1 MVSEATDAWRQESE
15 RKGGLGAERKGASLV
30 VRERGTEPGERA
42 KKALG
47 GVRVLEWAQF
57 VAGPYCTKLM
67 ADLGAEVIKIEPP
80 GVGDEAR
87 GRGPFPDDVPLP
99 ERSALF
105 LYLNTNKRGVT
116 LNVDTAA
123 GKEVFRKLV
132 EQVDILVEDNPPR
145 LVQGWGLTYEELE
158 RINPNL
164 VMTSITPFGQTG
176 PYSDY
181 SAYYLNTF
189 HGSGFGYV
197 TPSDPH
203 NPQILEREPIM
214 MGGVIAE
221 YYCGVMAGIATLA
234 ALYARGAIGRGQF
247 IDMSKQEAVFQSLK
261 VNVPQYLV
269 DGQVQRRVP
278 TTLSPMSWG
287 GILPCKDG
295 YVNMMGAEAHQVQ
308 AVFELMGSPEWSKDE
323 KYRPENFHLHA
334 LEIRPYVVE
343 WVAERCREEIFHE
356 GQRRR
361 APISAVLSV
370 GESMNSEQMQAR
382 GFFVDVD
389 HPEAGTLKYPLAPW
403 RLSETPASLDTA
415 APLLGEHNTYVY
427 RDLLGYT
434 EQELAKM
441 REAGAI

>member
-1 MVSEATDAWRQESE
+1 LVSEATDAWRQESE
-15 RKGGLGAERKGASLV
+15 RKGWLGAERKGASLV

>member
-1 MVSEATDAWRQESE
+1 M
-15 RKGGLGAERKGASLV
+15 
-30 VRERGTEPGERA
+30 VREQGAKPGGAA

-57 VAGPYCTKLM
+57 VSGPYCTKLM

-87 GRGPFPDDVPLP
+87 GRGPFPDDVPMP

-105 LYLNTNKRGVT
+105 LYLNTNKLGVT
-116 LNVDTAA
+116 LNVEAA
-123 GKEVFRKLV
+123 EGREVFRNLV
-132 EQVDILVEDNPPR
+132 KQVDILVEDNPPR
-145 LVQGWGLTYEELE
+145 LVRELGLTYDELK

-176 PYSDY
+176 PYRDY
-181 SAYYLNTF
+181 NAYYLNTF
-189 HGSGFGYV
+189 HGGGFGYV

-203 NPQILEREPIM
+203 NPQVLEREPIM
-214 MGGVIAE
+214 MGGLIAE
-221 YYCGVMAGIATLA
+221 YYCGVMAGIATQA

-247 IDMSKQEAVFQSLK
+247 IDMSKQEAVLQALK
-261 VNVPQYLV
+261 VNVPQYLLE
-269 DGQVQRRVP
+269 GLILRRVP
-278 TTLSPMSWG
+278 TTLTPISWG

-295 YVNMMGAEAHQVQ
+295 YVNMMGAEVHQVQ
-308 AVFELMGSPEWSKDE
+308 AVFDLMGSPEWSTDE
-323 KYRPENFHLHA
+323 RYSPEQFHLHS
-334 LEIRPYVVE
+334 LEIRPHVIE

-370 GESMNSEQMQAR
+370 GEAMNSEQMQAR
-382 GFFVDVD
+382 DFFVDLD
-389 HPEAGTLKYPLAPW
+389 HPEAGKLKYPFAPW

-415 APLLGEHNTYVY
+415 APLLGEHNTRVY

-434 EQELAKM
+434 EPELAKM
-441 REAGAI
+441 KETGAI

>member
-1 MVSEATDAWRQESE
+1 MVGEQGAGP
-15 RKGGLGAERKGASLV
+15 GGA
-30 VRERGTEPGERA
+30 A

-57 VAGPYCTKLM
+57 VSGPYCTKLM

-87 GRGPFPDDVPLP
+87 GRGPFPDDVPMP

-105 LYLNTNKRGVT
+105 LYLNTNKLGVT
-116 LNVDTAA
+116 LNVDAA
-123 GKEVFRKLV
+123 EGREVFRNLV
-132 EQVDILVEDNPPR
+132 KQVDILVEDNPPR
-145 LVQGWGLTYEELE
+145 LVRELGLTYDELE

-176 PYSDY
+176 PYRDY
-181 SAYYLNTF
+181 NAYYLNTF
-189 HGSGFGYV
+189 HGGGFGYV

-203 NPQILEREPIM
+203 NPQVLEREPIM
-214 MGGVIAE
+214 MGGLIAE

-247 IDMSKQEAVFQSLK
+247 IDMSKQEAVLQALK
-261 VNVPQYLV
+261 VNVPQYLLE
-269 DGQVQRRVP
+269 GLILRRVP
-278 TTLSPMSWG
+278 ATLTPISWG

-295 YVNMMGAEAHQVQ
+295 YVNMMGAEIHQVQ
-308 AVFELMGSPEWSKDE
+308 AVFDLMGSPEWSADE
-323 KYRPENFHLHA
+323 RYSPEQFHLHSQ
-334 LEIRPYVVE
+334 EIRPHVIE

-370 GESMNSEQMQAR
+370 GEAMNSEQMQAR
-382 GFFVDVD
+382 GFFVDLD
-389 HPEAGTLKYPLAPW
+389 HPEAGTLKYPFAPW
-403 RLSETPASLDTA
+403 RLSETPASLDAA
-415 APLLGEHNTYVY
+415 APLLGEHNTRVY
-427 RDLLGYT
+427 HDLLGYT

-441 REAGAI
+441 KETGAI